1 MWVLGLVLGKSGQY
15 SHLLNPLQPPLS
27 FFFFKS
33 TESPR
38 KRQAVPCGHVREQTG
53 KEEVFVLS
61 VSFPSEGS
69 DYMSIAPF

>member
-15 SHLLNPLQPPLS
+15 AHLLNPLQPPLS
-27 FFFFKS
+27 FFFLNQLKAP
-33 TESPR
+33 ER
-38 KRQAVPCGHVREQTG
+38 DRQYLVEHVREQTG